1 MKFQLLSLNV
11 GRCWNAILLFNGWTF
26 QFGSH
31 SNLCQS
37 ALRSDLHSTT
47 HVPASM
53 TERVFHSFKLH
64 LVPFR
69 VLELLAFSLT
79 LNLFLQKEVLQ
90 LSRDTSEVCVLRRS
104 VVVILKFQRNVLKL
118 LFYDRFWSPDRIGD
132 YFAVVFEYSGIAWY
146 SHARFWKLLSP
157 FFALTPL
164 LPGRKVIFKYFDI
177 RMNLSAWES
186 RLKVLEIII
195 LQQLLL
201 QICTIHA
208 KQAFFFWSAFCLSAS
223 FAAFLVN
230 DMVHGNT
237 PYGICTSEFDRD
249 EHVLSFALLA
259 VVFGHKLQLWCLKT
273 HKVLPGWARFKGNPM
288 NSNYII
294 SEVLMHF
301 ATGTTPP
308 TSLLCHVCLDS
319 ILLLQMLGSLFTSF

>member
-118 LFYDRFWSPDRIGD
+118 LFYDRFLITWSHWRLFCSCLG
-132 YFAVVFEYSGIAWY
+132 AFEYSGIAWY
-146 SHARFWKLLSP
+146 RHARFWKLLSP

-164 LPGRKVIFKYFDI
+164 LPARKVIFKNFYI
-177 RMNLSAWES
+177 RMNLSPWES

-223 FAAFLVN
+223 FAAFLSMTWYTVIHG
-230 DMVHGNT
+230 MGSVHRNLTETNT
-237 PYGICTSEFDRD
+237 CWALRFSRSFLDTNFNFGAWKLAKNFPGGQGSKETQWIRITS
-249 EHVLSFALLA
+249 S
-259 VVFGHKLQLWCLKT
+259 Q
-273 HKVLPGWARFKGNPM
+273 RF
-288 NSNYII
+288 
-294 SEVLMHF
+294 
-301 ATGTTPP
+301 
-308 TSLLCHVCLDS
+308 
-319 ILLLQMLGSLFTSF
+319 

>member
-1 MKFQLLSLNV
+1 MKFQLLFLNV
-11 GRCWNAILLFNGWTF
+11 GRCWNDILLFNGWTF
-26 QFGSH
+26 QFWSH

-90 LSRDTSEVCVLRRS
+90 LSRDTSEACALRRS
-104 VVVILKFQRNVLKL
+104 VVVILKFQR
-118 LFYDRFWSPDRIGD
+118 RFWSPDRIGD

-164 LPGRKVIFKYFDI
+164 LPARKVIFKNFYI
-177 RMNLSAWES
+177 RMNLSPWES

-223 FAAFLVN
+223 FAAFLSMTWYTVIHG
-230 DMVHGNT
+230 MGSVHRNLTETNT
-237 PYGICTSEFDRD
+237 CWALRFSRSFLDTNFNFGAWKLAENFPGGQGSKETQWIRITS
-249 EHVLSFALLA
+249 S
-259 VVFGHKLQLWCLKT
+259 Q
-273 HKVLPGWARFKGNPM
+273 RF
-288 NSNYII
+288 
-294 SEVLMHF
+294 
-301 ATGTTPP
+301 
-308 TSLLCHVCLDS
+308 
-319 ILLLQMLGSLFTSF
+319 

>member
-1 MKFQLLSLNV
+1 MKFQLLFLNV
-11 GRCWNAILLFNGWTF
+11 GRCWNDILLFNGWTF
-26 QFGSH
+26 QFWSH

-146 SHARFWKLLSP
+146 SHAAMLDFGNFWVLSSLWRL
-157 FFALTPL
+157 FC
-164 LPGRKVIFKYFDI
+164 LPGRSFSRIFT
-177 RMNLSAWES
+177 SAW
-186 RLKVLEIII
+186 
-195 LQQLLL
+195 
-201 QICTIHA
+201 T
-208 KQAFFFWSAFCLSAS
+208 
-223 FAAFLVN
+223 
-230 DMVHGNT
+230 
-237 PYGICTSEFDRD
+237 
-249 EHVLSFALLA
+249 
-259 VVFGHKLQLWCLKT
+259 
-273 HKVLPGWARFKGNPM
+273 
-288 NSNYII
+288 
-294 SEVLMHF
+294 
-301 ATGTTPP
+301 
-308 TSLLCHVCLDS
+308 
-319 ILLLQMLGSLFTSF
+319 